1 MLWKEDWKMMFEASY
16 NALKYEGILVI
27 DIVPKGGLK
36 KYEGI
41 HVNETEG
48 GMLIRDIKYDKEKS
62 YLTTKVNAFVKT
74 NYFGTYKNVREEV
87 TETSFKLTEIA
98 RMLKKAGFKK
108 VVMYRDDMKKYIFN
122 YKRLEKNQ
130 RVYIVAKK

>member
-1 MLWKEDWKMMFEASY
+1 MKFIKVIKSAK
-16 NALKYEGILVI
+16 AEGMKIAFDCTAGSLELNV
-27 DIVPKGGLK
+27 L
-36 KYEGI
+36 
-41 HVNETEG
+41 
-48 GMLIRDIKYDKEKS
+48 RDIKYDKEKS